1 MRSDMANMEVNFTCS
16 TAGDGLWS
24 NVAGRAVTCIGL
36 SCDAMMYREDVD
48 GTQEW
53 GELRVY
59 FDTKTWNVREDG
71 LIYTDD
77 GFEAQLRARLAELG
91 FNEAACADV
100 DYSEQGMQGD
110 DYVSL
115 DIGHKFLS
123 EFRRISGQAVEP
135 DLV

>member
-1 MRSDMANMEVNFTCS
+1 MRDDMANMNVNFTCT

-24 NVAGRAVTCIGL
+24 NVPGRVVTCTGL
-36 SCDAMMYREDVD
+36 SCDAMRYKEDHD
-48 GTQEW
+48 ASEEW

-77 GFEAQLRARLAELG
+77 GFEADLRRRLAELG
-91 FNEAACADV
+91 FNEAACGSV
-100 DYSEQGMQGD
+100 NYSEQGMQGR

-135 DLV
+135 DIV